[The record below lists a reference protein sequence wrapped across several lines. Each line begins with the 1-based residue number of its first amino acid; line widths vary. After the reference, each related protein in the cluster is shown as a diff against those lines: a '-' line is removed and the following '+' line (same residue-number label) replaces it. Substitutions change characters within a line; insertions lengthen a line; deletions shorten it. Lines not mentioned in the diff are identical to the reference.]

1 MRRQTLLAV
10 AFLIA
15 LPVRADLLL
24 LNDGTRMEGDIK
36 KAADGWFLTD
46 RAGKI
51 THVPAESVKSIQL
64 TGRGDAKDAA
74 AEKLASLRRSV
85 EAFNDPKVVVDRYE
99 KFVEANKNQPILADA
114 LRDLATWHERVEK
127 GQVKVGTKW
136 VMPEERAALQEK
148 ALLVV
153 DQARELLKQNK
164 LREADAAVNKALEPD
179 PTNASA
185 LYLKGLIA

>member
-10 AFLIA
+10 AFLLIA
-15 LPVRADLLL
+15 VPARADLLL

-46 RAGKI
+46 RAGKV
-51 THVPAESVKSIQL
+51 THVAADSVKSIQL

-99 KFVEANKNQPILADA
+99 KFVEANKNTPALADA
-114 LRDLATWHERVEK
+114 MRDLATWHERVEK
-127 GQVKVGTKW
+127 G
-136 VMPEERAALQEK
+136 
-148 ALLVV
+148 
-153 DQARELLKQNK
+153 
-164 LREADAAVNKALEPD
+164 
-179 PTNASA
+179 
-185 LYLKGLIA
+185 Y